1 MLTAVLVGLAAL
13 LVARSGPGP
22 GRGRSRL
29 RTIAPTRAEQPAGPP
44 VKLRWALAVALGLA
58 GCFGIGGVVG
68 AVVGL
73 GAAGGLI
80 VTAHIRARPPTA
92 APDAVPVVVELL
104 AGCLAA
110 GLTMSDSLEAA
121 SVAGDRVTATACLA
135 AANALRRGAPAAEA
149 WQSWM
154 SDPWLAP
161 VARSTART
169 TQTGAS
175 VADELRRVAA
185 RLRGRRHARLQQRV
199 QQASVWAVVPLG
211 LFFLPAFVLVAV
223 VPVVIGLFGGL
234 R

>member
-1 MLTAVLVGLAAL
+1 MLIALLIGISAV
-13 LVARSGPGP
+13 LVARSGPG
-22 GRGRSRL
+22 GRRIHSRL
-29 RTIAPTRAEQPAGPP
+29 DAIAPAHRLRSAGSRMTR
-44 VKLRWALAVALGLA
+44 RWILAVCVA
-58 GCFGIGGVVG
+58 
-68 AVVGL
+68 
-73 GAAGGLI
+73 AAGGLG
-80 VTAHIRARPPTA
+80 VGGLLGAVLGFGAGGAVVLTAYLGATSQRAD
-92 APDAVPVVVELL
+92 PDAVPVVVELL

-110 GLTMSDSLEAA
+110 GLNMSDSLEAA
-121 SVAGDRVTATACLA
+121 SVAGDPVTASACLA
-135 AANALRRGAPAAEA
+135 AAAALRRGAPATEA
-149 WQSWM
+149 WESWT
-154 SDPWLAP
+154 SDPWLTP

-185 RLRGRRHARLQQRV
+185 RLRNRRHARLQQRV

>member
-1 MLTAVLVGLAAL
+1 MTIAVLIGVGAL
-13 LVARSGPGP
+13 LIARV
-22 GRGRSRL
+22 GRGTGRVRSRL
-29 RTIAPTRAEQPAGPP
+29 ESVAPNRQLRPATPQMAR
-44 VKLRWALAVALGLA
+44 RWILALGIGCA
-58 GCFGIGGVVG
+58 GCLGIGGVIG
-68 AVVGL
+68 AVVGI
-73 GAAGGLI
+73 GAGGAVI
-80 VTAHIRARPPTA
+80 VRVHLGSAPPTA

-110 GLTMSDSLEAA
+110 GLTTSDSLEAA
-121 SVAGDRVTATACLA
+121 SVAGDPVTRSACLA
-135 AANALRRGAPAAEA
+135 AAAALRRGAPAAEA

-185 RLRGRRHARLQQRV
+185 RLRTRRHARLQQRV